1 MMFTCL
7 YFFYNILGHIYNT
20 RRCSMAMDVV
30 SVFNELHAQLV
41 RVCRRMVA
49 DRTKPRRFGILGKG

>member
-1 MMFTCL
+1 
-7 YFFYNILGHIYNT
+7 
-20 RRCSMAMDVV
+20 MAMDVV

-41 RVCRRMVA
+41 RVCHRMVA